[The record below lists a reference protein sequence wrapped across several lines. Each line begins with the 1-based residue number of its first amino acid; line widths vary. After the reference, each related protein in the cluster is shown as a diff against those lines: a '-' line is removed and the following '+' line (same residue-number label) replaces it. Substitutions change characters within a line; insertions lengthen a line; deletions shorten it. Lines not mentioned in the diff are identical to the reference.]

1 MLTKKI
7 QAARKFPNP
16 PFLAP
21 PPPFHLPLYN
31 FEIIM
36 VRP

>member
-21 PPPFHLPLYN
+21 PPFHLPLYN